1 MSSVPGPTAHLE
13 ASETATVRDL
23 REGYRRYRPS
33 LVTLILGALLLVAL
47 GYLYVDGFWMRA
59 HGVDLA
65 VVALIGVLGLL
76 GFMLSL
82 ITSRPSRLPRVI
94 DVTLG
99 LCGAVFAQFLTRE
112 LGVPVLVAVGVTGTI
127 IGVLSLRDGPLDFMA
142 SASGYTGMFA
152 GLLQPGPVL
161 AWGWVLI
168 AGLLAGLLMSVVGPA
183 VLPGVG
189 ARIGAVAFLTGAVVY
204 LLAQWSGTDS
214 PPLLPVESAGLAT
227 WAILPIGMAGAL
239 VTWVLIHRTSMP
251 FVLASALPSLCV
263 CGIMAIALPAS
274 VPVLGSAWVGGTLI
288 ASAEPERLPTAFWIG
303 VTGIVYGALMLHF
316 GGPLT
321 GHVGVLG
328 ATAAIACMATAAA
341 EWLVHGRHLGPL
353 VARIARAPATPSR

>member
-1 MSSVPGPTAHLE
+1 MSRVPGATAHLE

-23 REGYRRYRPS
+23 HEGYRRYHPS
-33 LVTLILGALLLVAL
+33 LVTLILGCALAVAL
-47 GYLYVDGFWMRA
+47 GFLYVDGFWMRA

-65 VVALIGVLGLL
+65 FVALIGALGLL
-76 GFMLSL
+76 GFVLSL
-82 ITSRPSRLPRVI
+82 VTSRPSRLPRAI

-112 LGVPVLVAVGVTGTI
+112 MKIPVLVAVGVTGSI

-142 SASGYTGMFA
+142 SASGYAGMFT

-161 AWGWVLI
+161 DWGWVLI
-168 AGLLAGLLMSVVGPA
+168 AGLLAGVLMSVVGPT

-189 ARIGAVAFLTGAVVY
+189 ARIGAVAFLAGSIVY
-204 LLAQWSGTDS
+204 LLAQWTGTDS
-214 PPLLPVESAGLAT
+214 PPLLPVESRGLAS

-263 CGIMAIALPAS
+263 CGIMAIALPS
-274 VPVLGSAWVGGTLI
+274 GLSVLGSAWVGGTLI
-288 ASAEPERLPTAFWIG
+288 ASAAPERLPTAFWIG
-303 VTGIVYGALMLHF
+303 IAGIVYGALMLHF

-328 ATAAIACMATAAA
+328 ATATIACMATAAA
-341 EWLVHGRHLGPL
+341 EWLIHGRRLGSL
-353 VARIARAPATPSR
+353 VARIAPAPATPSR